1 MSETPA
7 PPPPPPASS
16 PSPLG
21 FLQFEPAP
29 PFGGG
34 TMPVDSE
41 KTMVMLAH
49 FFSIIIW
56 PWKRKESPAV
66 DAHGK
71 EALNFG
77 ITMLLIFFIPVNILA
92 RVLPLGLWW
101 IFSILSALVS
111 LACLALVIIAMIN
124 AKEGKLL
131 RYPINLRLIK

>member
-1 MSETPA
+1 MSETSA
-7 PPPPPPASS
+7 PPPPPPPSSS
-16 PSPLG
+16 PLS
-21 FLQFEPAP
+21 FLKFELAP

-34 TMPVDSE
+34 SMPLESE

-49 FFSIIIW
+49 FFSLIIW

-77 ITMLLIFFIPVNILA
+77 ITMLLICFIPVVVLSTIL
-92 RVLPLGLWW
+92 PDLGL
-101 IFSILSALVS
+101 ILGIINALVG
-111 LACLALVIIAMIN
+111 LACLALVIIGMIN

-131 RYPINLRLIK
+131 RYPINFRLIK

>member
-7 PPPPPPASS
+7 PPPPPSS
-16 PSPLG
+16 PSPLS
-21 FLQFEPAP
+21 FLKFENAP

-34 TMPVDSE
+34 TMPVESE

-49 FFSIIIW
+49 LFSIIIW

-92 RVLPLGLWW
+92 RLLPLGLALV
-101 IFSILSALVS
+101 FSILTMLVG
-111 LACLALVIIAMIN
+111 LASLALVIIAMIN